1 MEVRQIYSI
10 LNTMQ
15 QEVTGLSVVVEE
27 DLGNV
32 VEYGQDVINSGNMD
46 NYVKKLPDV
55 IGRVIF
61 VDRLYVGGL
70 VSMVRDSWEYGSIL
84 EKISMKL
91 PEAVQNEDWQLT
103 DGASYDPNV
112 FHAPNVRAKFWD
124 KRVTFE
130 IDMSITEEQLKSAFS
145 SAAQLNGFLSM
156 IATQIQ
162 NSFTVKSDALSLSAI
177 RNMIGE
183 TIWDEYESGGSLGSL
198 SGSSG
203 VRAVNLLY
211 LYNNGPNYGQ
221 TPLTAAAALTTP
233 AFIRFASMTMA
244 NYIDRLKFMSTLF
257 NLDGAERFTPADRL
271 HAILLADFKNAAG
284 AYLQSDTFHDE
295 YTALPEAEAVPYWQG
310 SGVGYALSSAAS
322 IDVVTSEGHDV
333 AASYILG
340 VMFDRDALGISN
352 LDRRTTTQYNAKAE
366 FWNQF
371 HKLLCGVWN
380 DPAENFVVFFAA

>member
-1 MEVRQIYSI
+1 MEVKQIYQI
-10 LNTMQ
+10 TNLMHD
-15 QEVTGLSVVVEE
+15 EVTGLSVVMEE
-27 DLGNV
+27 DLSNV
-32 VEYGQDVINSGNMD
+32 VEYGQDILNTGNVD
-46 NYVKKLPDV
+46 NYVRKLPDV

-61 VDRLYVGGL
+61 VDRLYVGAMP
-70 VSMVRDSWEYGSIL
+70 SMVRDSWEYGSIL
-84 EKISMKL
+84 EKVSMNP
-91 PEAVQNEDWQLT
+91 PEAVQNDSWDLESGT
-103 DGASYDPNV
+103 SYDPNI
-112 FHAPNVRAKFWD
+112 FTAPSIRARFWD
-124 KRVTFE
+124 KQVTFE
-130 IDMSITEEQLKSAFS
+130 IDMSITEDQIKSAFS

-156 IATQIQ
+156 IATGIQ
-162 NSFTVKSDALSLSAI
+162 NRFTVDTDSLALSAI

-183 TIWDEYESGGSLGSL
+183 TIWDEYESSGSLGSL

-211 LYNNGPNYGQ
+211 LYNNGPNAGG
-221 TPLTAAAALTTP
+221 TALTAAKALTN
-233 AFIRFASMTMA
+233 ADFIKFASMTMA
-244 NYIDRLKFMSTLF
+244 NYINRLKYMSTLF
-257 NLDGAERFTPADRL
+257 NLDGAERFTPAARL

-284 AYLQSDTFHDE
+284 AYLQSTTFHNE
-295 YTALPEAEAVPYWQG
+295 YTALPNADAVPYWQG
-310 SGVGYALSSAAS
+310 SGVGYALADTAA

-340 VMFDRDALGISN
+340 VMFDQDAMGISN